1 MSEYRYILEPYAGH
15 VSRHLC
21 PGCQHRTKTFSRYID
36 TETGAALNSAAG
48 KCNREI
54 NCGYHYTPKQY
65 FLDNPN
71 SSDTITPR
79 QHPRLKPPPLHRPV
93 AFIPSATF
101 EASRKNFDNN
111 NLTRY
116 LVSVFGDDIAREL
129 IARYCIGTSKR
140 WPGSTVFWYI
150 TEHGNIIDGKV
161 MLYNAAS
168 GKRTDNLTWVHKL
181 IKTEKPDLRRW
192 MFGEHLLTDKT
203 KPVAIVESEK
213 TAIIASAYLP
223 QFIWL
228 AVGGL
233 AGLNAD
239 RIDKLRGRRVVLFPD
254 LSKPQPGKPTAFEQW
269 TNKADELSYIA
280 TFTVSDLLE
289 QYANEAERIKGLD
302 LADYLLMHPVTAFAV
317 LNPPPEQAPVMSN
330 KPDMIQK
337 MVQAFDL
344 VPDPNPIAD
353 VITIPAK
360 PTWQQTCE
368 SWTNEVD
375 DLEKY
380 FKAAKLPASLVK
392 LDQSSTITDIPLFIA
407 AHMAT
412 VRANDGNRTYLP
424 YLNRLKILK
433 ECISSQPI
441 Y

>member
-1 MSEYRYILEPYAGH
+1 
-15 VSRHLC
+15 
-21 PGCQHRTKTFSRYID
+21 
-36 TETGAALNSAAG
+36 
-48 KCNREI
+48 
-54 NCGYHYTPKQY
+54 
-65 FLDNPN
+65 
-71 SSDTITPR
+71 
-79 QHPRLKPPPLHRPV
+79 
-93 AFIPSATF
+93 
-101 EASRKNFDNN
+101 
-111 NLTRY
+111 
-116 LVSVFGDDIAREL
+116 
-129 IARYCIGTSKR
+129 
-140 WPGSTVFWYI
+140 
-150 TEHGNIIDGKV
+150 